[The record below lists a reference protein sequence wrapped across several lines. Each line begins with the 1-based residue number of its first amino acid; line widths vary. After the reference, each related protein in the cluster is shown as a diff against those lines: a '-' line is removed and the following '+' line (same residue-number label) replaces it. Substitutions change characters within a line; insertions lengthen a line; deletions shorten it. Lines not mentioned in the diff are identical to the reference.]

1 MKNRLI
7 SLTVLILVISNVYFI
22 YNDINKSKIIKGS
35 DFNREMDYLKK
46 RLSFDSDQIK
56 LAQDEFKRYSTEKK
70 KIERKFR
77 RYDLIIM
84 DNLDEG
90 VLNDSLN
97 KENYYNLAI
106 ELNKEKM
113 NHWKKIREI
122 ANEDQ
127 IRKLDSRW
135 SRTKERINKSK

>member
-56 LAQDEFKRYSTEKK
+56 LAQDEFKRYSAEKK

-127 IRKLDSRW
+127 IRKLDSIW

>member
-1 MKNRLI
+1 MKNRFIYLTI
-7 SLTVLILVISNVYFI
+7 SVLIISNLYFI
-22 YNDINKSKIIKGS
+22 YNDINKSKIIKNS
-35 DFNREMDYLKK
+35 DFNREMNYLKK
-46 RLSFDSDQIK
+46 RLSFDNDQIK
-56 LAQDEFKRYSTEKK
+56 LAQDEYKRYSTEKK

-84 DNLDEG
+84 DNLDKS
-90 VLNDSLN
+90 VLLDSTN

-113 NHWKKIREI
+113 NHWIKIREI

-127 IRKLDSRW
+127 IRKLDSIW

>member
-90 VLNDSLN
+90 VLIDSLN

-127 IRKLDSRW
+127 IRKLDSIW